1 MRHSIRPRNSNR
13 RLARSRSTDVIRP
26 LVWWLLCLIPALATA
41 QDEPLRLGFK
51 GEFISLSRSQVI
63 SRQPMPAD
71 LQTPLGSVW
80 KLFVYGWLVDSGAH
94 ESPYECR
101 GQSKEEVYCCSAGSK
116 IERDQALVKSC
127 GLYFEPA
134 RLGITAADWR
144 TYWQA
149 RQAPEWLLNLPSLQ
163 PSTRVPVAE
172 LLKALT
178 VMPAQDQAR
187 RVLLDVVL
195 NAADG
200 NVVGELGGR
209 LRVKTWSWLG
219 DQDPSSRQGGFAGW
233 TVDGTPVWAGG
244 RGTSQMVLRHYGAA
258 LASVLPVDWPSD
270 AGRCVEVGL
279 FSRYP
284 IGRVLAGDR
293 VVAPGPLQGDY
304 RVEFT
309 SGNQLDIHSDGELF
323 LVDDS
328 SSQKLVARLDRE
340 EYVAR
345 VLQREAKPEPAEA
358 AKALAIAIRTYLLQ
372 NAARHGDCLS
382 IDDSSSR
389 QRVAPRPATAESRYI
404 AAWTSDLVLA
414 GSTVT
419 YHSDQPGPD
428 KLSWQQAVEQA
439 NAGQRYDAILLHAN
453 PRASLSRWDN
463 PVASCEALPAA
474 KDWLQTQRRGWRQ
487 RLESEVGYNEVS
499 TFAVCRLAFGRPYV
513 DRERQRIYVRG
524 VLTLQDRLDLTHE
537 YLHLAFEAHPN
548 GQDETYIEGLA
559 RHLLLE

>member
-1 MRHSIRPRNSNR
+1 M
-13 RLARSRSTDVIRP
+13 IRP
-26 LVWWLLCLIPALATA
+26 LLWLLLCLLPALATA

-51 GEFISLSRSQVI
+51 GELLSLNRTQLI
-63 SRQPMPAD
+63 SREPLPAD
-71 LQTPLGSVW
+71 VQTPLGSVW
-80 KLFVYGWLVDSGAH
+80 KLFVYSWLVDTGAH

-101 GQSKEEVYCCSAGSK
+101 GQSKEEVYCCTAGGK

-134 RLGITAADWR
+134 RLGITASDWR
-144 TYWQA
+144 SYWQA
-149 RQAPEWLLNLPSLQ
+149 RQAPQWLLDLPALQ
-163 PSTRVPVAE
+163 PATRVPVAQ
-172 LLKALT
+172 LLRALA
-178 VMPAQDQAR
+178 MLPAQDQAR

-200 NVVGELGGR
+200 NVVGELGSR

-219 DQDPSSRQGGFAGW
+219 EQDPASRQGGFAGW
-233 TVDGTPVWAGG
+233 TADGTPIWAGG
-244 RGTSQMVLRHYGAA
+244 RGTSQMVLRNYAQA
-258 LASVLPVDWPSD
+258 LSAVLPVEWPAE

-293 VVAPGPLQGDY
+293 VVGAGPLQGDY
-304 RVEFT
+304 RVEF
-309 SGNQLDIHSDGELF
+309 SNGNQLDIHSDGELF
-323 LVDDS
+323 WLDG
-328 SSQKLVARLDRE
+328 KLVARLDRE

-345 VLQREAKPEPAEA
+345 VLQREAKPEPVEA
-358 AKALAIAIRTYLLQ
+358 AKALAVAIRTYLLQ
-372 NAARHGDCLS
+372 NATRHGECLS

-389 QRVAPRPATAESRYI
+389 QRVAPRPASAESRSI

-428 KLSWQQAVEQA
+428 KLAWQQAVEQA
-439 NAGQRYDAILLHAN
+439 NAGQRYDAILLHAY

-474 KDWLQTQRRGWRQ
+474 QDWLQNQRRGWRQ
-487 RLESEVGYNEVS
+487 RLEREVGYNELS

-524 VLTLQDRLDLTHE
+524 VLSLQDRLDLTHE
-537 YLHLAFEAHPN
+537 YLHLAFDAHPN
-548 GQDETYIEGLA
+548 GQDENYIEGLA

>member
-1 MRHSIRPRNSNR
+1 M
-13 RLARSRSTDVIRP
+13 TRP
-26 LVWWLLCLIPALATA
+26 LVWWLLCLLPALATA

-51 GEFISLSRSQVI
+51 GELLSLSRTQLI
-63 SRQPMPAD
+63 SREPLPAD
-71 LQTPLGSVW
+71 LQTPLGSLW
-80 KLFVYGWLVDSGAH
+80 KLFVYGWLVDTGAR
-94 ESPYECR
+94 EPAYECR
-101 GQSKEEVYCCSAGSK
+101 GQSKEEVYCCSAGGK
-116 IERDQALVKSC
+116 IGRDQALVKSC

-134 RLGITAADWR
+134 RLGIHGADWR

-149 RQAPEWLLNLPSLQ
+149 RQAPEWLLDLPSLQ
-163 PSTRVPVAE
+163 PSTRVSVAE
-172 LLKALT
+172 LLKVLA

-219 DQDPSSRQGGFAGW
+219 DQDPTSRQGGFAGW
-233 TVDGTPVWAGG
+233 AVDGTPIWAGG
-244 RGTSQMVLRHYGAA
+244 RGTSQMVLRNYGGA
-258 LASVLPVDWPSD
+258 LASVLPVDWPAD

-284 IGRVLAGDR
+284 ISRVLAGDR
-293 VVAPGPLQGDY
+293 VVSDGPIQGDY
-304 RVEFT
+304 RVEFAN
-309 SGNQLDIHSDGELF
+309 GNQLDIHSDGELF
-323 LVDDS
+323 LVGE
-328 SSQKLVARLDRE
+328 KLIARLDRE

-358 AKALAIAIRTYLLQ
+358 AKALAVAIRTYLLQ
-372 NAARHGDCLS
+372 NATRHGDCLS

-389 QRVAPRPATAESRYI
+389 QRVAPRPATAESRNI
-404 AAWTSDLVLA
+404 AAWTTDLVLA

-439 NAGQRYDAILLHAN
+439 NAGQRYDAILLHAY

-474 KDWLQTQRRGWRQ
+474 QDWLQTQRRGWRA
-487 RLESEVGYNEVS
+487 RLESEVGYNEVN
-499 TFAVCRLAFGRPYV
+499 TFAVCRLAFGRPFV

>member
-1 MRHSIRPRNSNR
+1 M
-13 RLARSRSTDVIRP
+13 TRP

-41 QDEPLRLGFK
+41 QDEPLRLAFK
-51 GEFISLSRSQVI
+51 GELLSLSRTQVI
-63 SRQPMPAD
+63 ARERLPAD

-80 KLFVYGWLVDSGAH
+80 KLFVYGWLVDTDAH

-101 GQSKEEVYCCSAGSK
+101 GQSKDEVYCCTAGGK
-116 IERDQALVKSC
+116 IGRDQALVKSC

-134 RLGITAADWR
+134 RLGISNAGWR
-144 TYWQA
+144 EYWQA
-149 RQAPEWLLNLPSLQ
+149 RQAPEWLLDLPSLQ
-163 PSTRVPVAE
+163 PATRVSVTE
-172 LLKALT
+172 LLRMLA

-219 DQDPSSRQGGFAGW
+219 DQDPLSRQGGFAGW
-233 TVDGTPVWAGG
+233 LADSTPVWASG
-244 RGTSQMVLRHYGAA
+244 RGTSQMVLRNYSEA
-258 LASVLPVDWPSD
+258 LSSVLPVEWPAD
-270 AGRCVEVGL
+270 VGRCVEVGL

-284 IGRVLAGDR
+284 IWRVLAGDR
-293 VVAPGPLQGDY
+293 VVESGPLQGDY

-309 SGNQLDIHSDGELF
+309 NGNQLDIHSDGELF
-323 LVDDS
+323 LLKD
-328 SSQKLVARLDRE
+328 KLVARLDRE

-358 AKALAIAIRTYLLQ
+358 AKALAVAIRTYLLQ
-372 NAARHGDCLS
+372 NATRHGDCLS
-382 IDDSSSR
+382 IDDSSNR
-389 QRVAPRPATAESRYI
+389 QRVAPRPATAESRNI

-439 NAGQRYDAILLHAN
+439 NAGQRYDAILLHAY

-474 KDWLQTQRRGWRQ
+474 QDWLLNQRRGWRP

-513 DRERQRIYVRG
+513 DRERKRIYVRG

>member
-1 MRHSIRPRNSNR
+1 MS
-13 RLARSRSTDVIRP
+13 RP
-26 LVWWLLCLIPALATA
+26 LLWLLMCVIPALATA
-41 QDEPLRLGFK
+41 QDEPLRVAYK
-51 GEFISLSRSQVI
+51 GELLSLNQTQLIAREPLS
-63 SRQPMPAD
+63 PTLD
-71 LQTPLGSVW
+71 TPLGSLW
-80 KLFVYGWLVDSGAH
+80 KLFVYAWLVDTGAR
-94 ESPYECR
+94 EPAYECR
-101 GQSKEEVYCCSAGSK
+101 GQSKEEVYCCSAGGR

-134 RLGITAADWR
+134 RLGISSADWR

-149 RQAPEWLLNLPSLQ
+149 RQAPSWLLDLPSVRPAQ
-163 PSTRVPVAE
+163 RVSVIE
-172 LLKALT
+172 LLKVLAAL
-178 VMPAQDQAR
+178 PAQDQAR

-219 DQDPSSRQGGFAGW
+219 DQDPQSRQGGFAGW
-233 TVDGTPVWAGG
+233 TADGSPLWAGG
-244 RGTSQMVLRHYGAA
+244 RGTSQMVLRHYGQA
-258 LASVLPVDWPSD
+258 LATVLPAAWP
-270 AGRCVEVGL
+270 AEPGRCVEVGL

-284 IGRVLAGDR
+284 VTRVLTGER
-293 VVAPGPLQGDY
+293 VVTSGPLQGDY
-304 RVEFT
+304 RVEFAN
-309 SGNQLDIHSDGELF
+309 GNALDIHSDGELF
-323 LVDDS
+323 LLND
-328 SSQKLVARLDRE
+328 KLVARLDRE

-345 VLQREAKPEPAEA
+345 VLEREAKPEPTEA
-358 AKALAIAIRTYLLQ
+358 AKALAVAIRTYLLQ
-372 NAARHGDCLS
+372 NATRNGDCLN
-382 IDDSSSR
+382 IDDSSNR
-389 QRVAPRPATAESRYI
+389 QRVAPRPASAESRNI
-404 AAWTSDLVLA
+404 AAWTADLVLA

-428 KLSWQQAVEQA
+428 KLAWQQAVEQA
-439 NAGQRYDAILLHAN
+439 NAGQRYDAILLHAY

-474 KDWLQTQRRGWRQ
+474 QDWLQKQRRGWRPK
-487 RLESEVGYNEVS
+487 LESETGYNEVS
-499 TFAVCRLAFGRPYV
+499 TFAVCKLAFGRPFV

>member
-1 MRHSIRPRNSNR
+1 M
-13 RLARSRSTDVIRP
+13 ARP
-26 LVWWLLCLIPALATA
+26 LLWWLLCLLPALATA
-41 QDEPLRLGFK
+41 QDEPLRLALK
-51 GEFISLSRSQVI
+51 GELLQLSRTQVMA
-63 SRQPMPAD
+63 REPLPQT

-80 KLFVYGWLVDSGAH
+80 KLFVYGWLVDTGAR
-94 ESPYECR
+94 ESAYECR
-101 GQSKEEVYCCSAGSK
+101 GRSKEEVYCCSAGGS
-116 IERDQALVKSC
+116 IGRDQALVKSC
-127 GLYFEPA
+127 GLYFEPQ
-134 RLGITAADWR
+134 RMGITAAGWR
-144 TYWQA
+144 DYWQA
-149 RQAPEWLLNLPSLQ
+149 RQAPEWLLDLPSLQ
-163 PSTRVPVAE
+163 PQTRVSVAE
-172 LLKALT
+172 LLKALAL
-178 VMPAQDQAR
+178 MPAQDQAR

-200 NVVGELGGR
+200 NAVGELGGR

-233 TVDGTPVWAGG
+233 LADGTPIWAGG
-244 RGTSQMVLRHYGAA
+244 RGTSQKVLRNYAEA
-258 LASVLPVDWPSD
+258 LSRVLPSTWPAQ

-284 IGRVLAGDR
+284 LQRVLSGDR
-293 VVAPGPLQGDY
+293 VAPPGLLQGDY
-304 RVEFT
+304 RVEFAN
-309 SGNQLDIHSDGELF
+309 GNQLDIHSDGELF
-323 LVDDS
+323 LLKDGP
-328 SSQKLVARLDRE
+328 SQKLVARLDRE

-345 VLQREAKPEPAEA
+345 VLQREARPEPAEA
-358 AKALAIAIRTYLLQ
+358 AKALAVAIRTYLLQ
-372 NAARHGDCLS
+372 NATRNGDCLS

-389 QRVAPRPATAESRYI
+389 QRVAPRPATADSRNI

-419 YHSDQPGPD
+419 YHSDQSGAD

-439 NAGQRYDAILLHAN
+439 SVGQRYDAILLHAY

-474 KDWLQTQRRGWRQ
+474 QDWLLSQRRGWRQ
-487 RLESEVGYNEVS
+487 RLESEIGYNEVS

-524 VLTLQDRLDLTHE
+524 VLSLQDRLDLTHE
-537 YLHLAFEAHPN
+537 YLHLAFDAHPN

>member
-1 MRHSIRPRNSNR
+1 MIR
-13 RLARSRSTDVIRP
+13 RL
-26 LVWWLLCLIPALATA
+26 LWLLIGLMPALATA
-41 QDEPLRLGFK
+41 QDEPLRVAYQ
-51 GEFISLSRSQVI
+51 GELLSLS
-63 SRQPMPAD
+63 
-71 LQTPLGSVW
+71 QTRLIAREPLSPSLEAPLGSLW
-80 KLFVYGWLVDSGAH
+80 KLFVYAWLVDTGAR
-94 ESPYECR
+94 EPAYECR
-101 GQSKEEVYCCSAGSK
+101 GQSKEEVYCCTAGGK

-134 RLGITAADWR
+134 RLGISAADWR
-144 TYWQA
+144 SYWQA
-149 RQAPEWLLNLPSLQ
+149 RQAPSWLLDLPSVQ
-163 PSTRVPVAE
+163 PAQRVSVVE
-172 LLKALT
+172 LLKVLASL
-178 VMPAQDQAR
+178 PAQDQAR

-219 DQDPSSRQGGFAGW
+219 DHDPQSRQGGFAGW
-233 TVDGTPVWAGG
+233 TVDGAPVWAGG
-244 RGTSQMVLRHYGAA
+244 RGTSQMILRHYGQA
-258 LASVLPVDWPSD
+258 LTTVLPTAWPAE

-279 FSRYP
+279 FSKYP
-284 IGRVLAGDR
+284 LAKLSTGER
-293 VVAPGPLQGDY
+293 TVTSGPLQGDY
-304 RVEFT
+304 RVEFAN
-309 SGNQLDIHSDGELF
+309 GNALDIHSNGELF
-323 LVDDS
+323 LLDG
-328 SSQKLVARLDRE
+328 KLVARLDRE

-345 VLQREAKPEPAEA
+345 VLEREAKAQPAEA
-358 AKALAIAIRTYLLQ
+358 AKALAVAIRTYLLQ
-372 NAARHGDCLS
+372 NATRHGECLS
-382 IDDSSSR
+382 IDDSSNR
-389 QRVAPRPATAESRYI
+389 QRVAPRPASAESRNI
-404 AAWTSDLVLA
+404 AAWTADLVLA

-428 KLSWQQAVEQA
+428 KLAWQQAVEQA
-439 NAGQRYDAILLHAN
+439 NAGQRYDAILLHAY

-474 KDWLQTQRRGWRQ
+474 QDWLQKQRRGWRPK
-487 RLESEVGYNEVS
+487 LASETGYNEVS
-499 TFAVCRLAFGRPYV
+499 TFAVCKLAFGRPFV

>member
-1 MRHSIRPRNSNR
+1 MA
-13 RLARSRSTDVIRP
+13 RLRFTDVHRLLIGG
-26 LVWWLLCLIPALATA
+26 LLCLIPVLATA
-41 QDEPLRLGFK
+41 QDEPLRLAFK
-51 GEFISLSRSQVI
+51 GDLFSLSRTQVI
-63 SRQPMPAD
+63 TREPLPQT

-80 KLFVYGWLVDSGAH
+80 KLFVYAWLVDTGAR
-94 ESPYECR
+94 EPAYECR
-101 GQSKEEVYCCSAGSK
+101 GQSKEEVYCCTAGGR

-134 RLGITAADWR
+134 RLGITDADWR
-144 TYWQA
+144 AYWQT
-149 RQAPEWLLNLPSLQ
+149 RQAPQWVLDLPSLQ
-163 PSTRVPVAE
+163 PATRVSVAE
-172 LLKALT
+172 LLKVLS
-178 VMPAQDQAR
+178 VLPAQDQAR

-195 NAADG
+195 NAGDG
-200 NVVGELGGR
+200 HVVGELGSR
-209 LRVKTWSWLG
+209 LRVKTWSWLA
-219 DQDPSSRQGGFAGW
+219 DQDAALRQGGFAGW
-233 TVDGTPVWAGG
+233 TADGASVWAGG
-244 RGTSQMVLRHYGAA
+244 RGTSQRVLRDFAQA
-258 LASVLPVDWPSD
+258 LSTVIPASWPAD
-270 AGRCVEVGL
+270 TGKCVEVDL

-284 IGRVLAGDR
+284 LRRVLSGGS
-293 VVAPGPLQGDY
+293 VVTSGALQGDY
-304 RVEFT
+304 RVEFAN
-309 SGNQLDIHSDGELF
+309 GNALDIHSDGELF
-323 LVDDS
+323 LLND
-328 SSQKLVARLDRE
+328 KLVARLDRE

-345 VLQREAKPEPAEA
+345 VLQREASAEPVEA
-358 AKALAIAIRTYLLQ
+358 AKALAVAIRTYLLQ
-372 NAARHGDCLS
+372 NATRSGDCLS

-389 QRVAPRPATAESRYI
+389 QRVAPRPASSGSRDI

-439 NAGQRYDAILLHAN
+439 RAGQRYDAILLHAY

-463 PVASCEALPAA
+463 PVASCEALPVAQE
-474 KDWLQTQRRGWRQ
+474 WLQKQRRGWRPK
-487 RLESEVGYNEVS
+487 LESETGYNEVS

-524 VLTLQDRLDLTHE
+524 AQTLQERLDLTHE

>member
-1 MRHSIRPRNSNR
+1 M
-13 RLARSRSTDVIRP
+13 TRP
-26 LVWWLLCLIPALATA
+26 LVWLLLCLIPALATA

-51 GEFISLSRSQVI
+51 GELLSLSRTQMI
-63 SRQPMPAD
+63 SREPLPSD
-71 LQTPLGSVW
+71 LQTPLGSLW
-80 KLFVYGWLVDSGAH
+80 KLFVYGWLVDTGAH

-101 GQSKEEVYCCSAGSK
+101 GQSKEEVYCCTAGGK
-116 IERDQALVKSC
+116 IGRDQALVKSC
-127 GLYFEPA
+127 GLYFEPS
-134 RLGITAADWR
+134 RLGITGAEWR
-144 TYWQA
+144 AYWQL
-149 RQAPEWLLNLPSLQ
+149 RQVPEWLLNLPSLQ
-163 PSTRVPVAE
+163 PSTRVPVVE
-172 LLKALT
+172 LLRMLA

-233 TVDGTPVWAGG
+233 TEDGTPIWAGG
-244 RGTSQMVLRHYGAA
+244 RGTSQMVLRNYGGA
-258 LASVLPVDWPSD
+258 LASVLPVAWPLD
-270 AGRCVEVGL
+270 AGSCVEVGL

-284 IGRVLAGDR
+284 ISRVLTGDR
-293 VVAPGPLQGDY
+293 VADSGPLQGNY
-304 RVEFT
+304 RVEFA
-309 SGNQLDIHSDGELF
+309 SGNQLVIHSDGELF
-323 LVDDS
+323 LLKD
-328 SSQKLVARLDRE
+328 KLVARLDRE

-345 VLQREAKPEPAEA
+345 VLQREAKSQPIEA

-372 NAARHGDCLS
+372 NATRNGDCMS

-389 QRVAPRPATAESRYI
+389 QRVAPRPATAESRNI

-439 NAGQRYDAILLHAN
+439 NAGQRYDAILLHAY

-474 KDWLQTQRRGWRQ
+474 QDWLLNQRRGWRQ
-487 RLESEVGYNEVS
+487 RLENQVGYNEIS
-499 TFAVCRLAFGRPYV
+499 TFAVCRLAFGRPFV

-524 VLTLQDRLDLTHE
+524 VQSLQDRLDLTHE

>member
-1 MRHSIRPRNSNR
+1 MN
-13 RLARSRSTDVIRP
+13 RP
-26 LVWWLLCLIPALATA
+26 LLWLLMCVMPALATA
-41 QDEPLRLGFK
+41 QDEPLRLAYK
-51 GEFISLSRSQVI
+51 GELLALNHTQLIAREPLPSTL
-63 SRQPMPAD
+63 D
-71 LQTPLGSVW
+71 TPLGSLW
-80 KLFVYGWLVDSGAH
+80 KLFVYAWLVDTGAR
-94 ESPYECR
+94 EPAYECR
-101 GQSKEEVYCCSAGSK
+101 GQSKEEVYCCSSGGR

-134 RLGITAADWR
+134 RLGIAAADWR
-144 TYWQA
+144 TYWQV
-149 RQAPEWLLNLPSLQ
+149 RQAPSWLLDLPAVQ
-163 PSTRVPVAE
+163 PATRVSVTD
-172 LLKALT
+172 LLKVLS
-178 VMPAQDQAR
+178 VLPAQEQMR

-219 DQDPSSRQGGFAGW
+219 DQDPQSRQGGFAGW
-233 TVDGTPVWAGG
+233 TADGSPIWAGG
-244 RGTSQMVLRHYGAA
+244 RGTSQMVLRHYGQA
-258 LASVLPVDWPSD
+258 LATVLPSSWPTE

-284 IGRVLAGDR
+284 VSRVLGGDR
-293 VVAPGPLQGDY
+293 VVTSGPLQGDY
-304 RVEFT
+304 RVEFAN
-309 SGNQLDIHSDGELF
+309 GNALDIHSAGELF
-323 LVDDS
+323 LLDV
-328 SSQKLVARLDRE
+328 KLVARLDRE

-345 VLQREAKPEPAEA
+345 VLEREAKPEPAEA
-358 AKALAIAIRTYLLQ
+358 AKALAVAIRTYLLQ
-372 NAARHGDCLS
+372 NATRNGECLS
-382 IDDSSSR
+382 IDDSSNR
-389 QRVAPRPATAESRYI
+389 QRVAPRPASAESRNI
-404 AAWTSDLVLA
+404 AAWTADLVLA

-428 KLSWQQAVEQA
+428 KLAWQQAVEQA
-439 NAGQRYDAILLHAN
+439 NAGQRYDAILLHAY

-474 KDWLQTQRRGWRQ
+474 QDWLQKQRRGWRPK
-487 RLESEVGYNEVS
+487 LESETGYNEVS
-499 TFAVCRLAFGRPYV
+499 TFAVCKLAFGRPFV

>member
-1 MRHSIRPRNSNR
+1 MQ
-13 RLARSRSTDVIRP
+13 RL
-26 LVWWLLCLIPALATA
+26 LLCWLLCLLPALASA
-41 QDEPLRLGFK
+41 QDQPLHLAFK
-51 GEFISLSRSQVI
+51 GDLLSLSRTQLLA
-63 SRQPMPAD
+63 REPLPD
-71 LQTPLGSVW
+71 TLQTPLGSVW
-80 KLFVYGWLVDSGAH
+80 KLFVYSWLVDTGAH
-94 ESPYECR
+94 ESAYECR
-101 GQSKEEVYCCSAGSK
+101 GQSKEEVYCCAAGGT

-127 GLYFEPA
+127 GLYFEPT
-134 RLGITAADWR
+134 RLGISGSAWR
-144 TYWQA
+144 AYWQA
-149 RQAPEWLLNLPSLQ
+149 RQAPQWLQDLPSLQ
-163 PSTRVPVAE
+163 PATRVSVAE
-172 LLKALT
+172 LLRMLAL
-178 VMPAQDQAR
+178 MPAQDQAR
-187 RVLLDVVL
+187 QVLLDVVL

-233 TVDGTPVWAGG
+233 TADGTPVWAGG
-244 RGTSQMVLRHYGAA
+244 RGTSQRILRDYGTA
-258 LASVLPVDWPSD
+258 LATILPTSWP
-270 AGRCVEVGL
+270 AETGKCVEVSL

-284 IGRVLAGDR
+284 LKRVLSQDQ
-293 VVAPGPLQGDY
+293 VVVSGPLRGDY

-323 LVDDS
+323 LLKD
-328 SSQKLVARLDRE
+328 KLVARLDRE

-345 VLQREAKPEPAEA
+345 VLQREATPEPVEA
-358 AKALAIAIRTYLLQ
+358 AKALAVAIRTYLLQ
-372 NAARHGDCLS
+372 NAARSGDCLS

-389 QRVAPRPATAESRYI
+389 QRVAPRPASAQARHI

-414 GSTVT
+414 GSSVT
-419 YHSDQPGPD
+419 YHSEQPGPD

-439 NAGQRYDAILLHAN
+439 NAGQRYDAILLHAY

-474 KDWLQTQRRGWRQ
+474 QDWLQKQRRGWRQ
-487 RLESEVGYNEVS
+487 RLESETGYNEVS
-499 TFAVCRLAFGRPYV
+499 TFAVCRLTFGRPYV

-524 VLTLQDRLDLTHE
+524 VLSLQDRLDLTHE

>member
-1 MRHSIRPRNSNR
+1 MTR
-13 RLARSRSTDVIRP
+13 AW
-26 LVWWLLCLIPALATA
+26 LVFVLCFLPALATA
-41 QDEPLRLGFK
+41 QEEPLRLGFK
-51 GEFISLSRSQVI
+51 GELLSLNRTQVI
-63 SRQPMPAD
+63 AREPLRSD
-71 LQTPLGSVW
+71 LQAPLGSLW
-80 KLFVYGWLVDSGAH
+80 KLFVFGWLVDTGAH
-94 ESPYECR
+94 EPAYECR
-101 GQSKEEVYCCSAGSK
+101 GQSKEEVYCCTAGGN

-134 RLGITAADWR
+134 RLGVSDVAWR
-144 TYWQA
+144 QYWQA
-149 RQAPEWLLNLPSLQ
+149 RQAPEWLLDLALLQ
-163 PSTRVPVAE
+163 PATRVSVAE
-172 LLKALT
+172 LLKVMAA
-178 VMPAQDQAR
+178 MPAQDQAR

-195 NAADG
+195 SAAEGD
-200 NVVGELGGR
+200 VVGELGGR

-233 TVDGTPVWAGG
+233 LADGTPIWAGG
-244 RGTSQMVLRHYGAA
+244 RGTSQIVLRNHAKA
-258 LASVLPVDWPSD
+258 LASTLPVDWPAE
-270 AGRCVEVGL
+270 AGRCVEVEL

-284 IGRVLAGDR
+284 IARVLAGDR
-293 VVAPGPLQGDY
+293 VVTSGPLQGDF
-304 RVEFT
+304 RVEFAN
-309 SGNQLDIHSDGELF
+309 GNQLDIHSDGELYR
-323 LVDDS
+323 VGE
-328 SSQKLVARLDRE
+328 KLVARLDRE

-345 VLQREAKPEPAEA
+345 VLQREAKSEPFEA

-372 NAARHGDCLS
+372 NATRNGECLS

-389 QRVAPRPATAESRYI
+389 QRVAPRPASTESRSI

-428 KLSWQQAVEQA
+428 KLSWQHAVDQA
-439 NAGQRYDAILLHAN
+439 NAGQRYDAILLHAY

-474 KDWLQTQRRGWRQ
+474 QDWLQKQRRGWRP
-487 RLESEVGYNEVS
+487 RLESEIGYNEVS

-524 VLTLQDRLDLTHE
+524 VLSLQDRLDLTHE

>member
-1 MRHSIRPRNSNR
+1 M
-13 RLARSRSTDVIRP
+13 TRP

-41 QDEPLRLGFK
+41 QEEPLRLGFK
-51 GEFISLSRSQVI
+51 GELISLSQTQVI
-63 SRQPMPAD
+63 SREPLPAD
-71 LQTPLGSVW
+71 VQAPLGSLW
-80 KLFVYGWLVDSGAH
+80 KLFVYGWLVDNGAR
-94 ESPYECR
+94 EPAYECR
-101 GQSKEEVYCCSAGSK
+101 GQSKEEVYCCAAGGK

-134 RLGITAADWR
+134 RLGISEAGWR
-144 TYWQA
+144 EYWQA

-163 PSTRVPVAE
+163 PSTRVSVAE
-172 LLKALT
+172 LLKVLA

-195 NAADG
+195 SAADG

-219 DQDPSSRQGGFAGW
+219 DQDPASRQGGFAGW
-233 TVDGTPVWAGG
+233 MADGTPIWAGG
-244 RGTSQMVLRHYGAA
+244 RGTSQMVLRHYGGV
-258 LASVLPVDWPSD
+258 LASVLPVEWPLD

-293 VVAPGPLQGDY
+293 VVSSGPLQGDY
-304 RVEFT
+304 RVEFAN
-309 SGNQLDIHSDGELF
+309 GNQLDIHSDGELF
-323 LVDDS
+323 LLKG
-328 SSQKLVARLDRE
+328 KLVARLDRE

-345 VLQREAKPEPAEA
+345 VLQREAKPEPIEA
-358 AKALAIAIRTYLLQ
+358 AKALAVAIRTYLLQ
-372 NAARHGDCLS
+372 NATRHGDCLS
-382 IDDSSSR
+382 IDDSSNR
-389 QRVAPRPATAESRYI
+389 QRVAPRPATAESRHI

-414 GSTVT
+414 GTSVT

-428 KLSWQQAVEQA
+428 KLSWQHAIEQA
-439 NAGQRYDAILLHAN
+439 NAGQRYDAILLHAY

-474 KDWLQTQRRGWRQ
+474 QDWLLKQRRGWRAQ
-487 RLESEVGYNEVS
+487 LESEVGYNDVS

-524 VLTLQDRLDLTHE
+524 VLSLQDRLDLTHE

>member
-1 MRHSIRPRNSNR
+1 MN
-13 RLARSRSTDVIRP
+13 RP
-26 LVWWLLCLIPALATA
+26 LLWLLMCVMPALATA
-41 QDEPLRLGFK
+41 QDELLRLAYK
-51 GEFISLSRSQVI
+51 GELLALNHTQLIAREPL
-63 SRQPMPAD
+63 PPTLD
-71 LQTPLGSVW
+71 TPLGSLW
-80 KLFVYGWLVDSGAH
+80 KLFVYAWLVDTGAR
-94 ESPYECR
+94 EPAYECR
-101 GQSKEEVYCCSAGSK
+101 GQSKEEVYCCSAGGR

-134 RLGITAADWR
+134 RLGIAAADWR

-149 RQAPEWLLNLPSLQ
+149 RQAPSWLLDLPTVQ
-163 PSTRVPVAE
+163 PATRVSVAD
-172 LLKALT
+172 LLRVLSLL
-178 VMPAQDQAR
+178 PAQEQMR

-219 DQDPSSRQGGFAGW
+219 DQDPQSRQGGFAGW
-233 TVDGTPVWAGG
+233 TADGSPIWAGG
-244 RGTSQMVLRHYGAA
+244 RGTSQMVLRHYGQA
-258 LASVLPVDWPSD
+258 LATVLPATWPAE

-284 IGRVLAGDR
+284 LMRVLAGER
-293 VVAPGPLQGDY
+293 VVTSGPLQGDY
-304 RVEFT
+304 RVEFAN
-309 SGNQLDIHSDGELF
+309 GNALDIHSAGELF
-323 LVDDS
+323 LLND
-328 SSQKLVARLDRE
+328 KLVARLDRE

-345 VLQREAKPEPAEA
+345 VLEREAKPEPAEA
-358 AKALAIAIRTYLLQ
+358 AKALAVAIRTYLLQ
-372 NAARHGDCLS
+372 NATRNGDCLS
-382 IDDSSSR
+382 IDDSSNR
-389 QRVAPRPATAESRYI
+389 QRVAPRPASAESRNI
-404 AAWTSDLVLA
+404 AAWTADLVLA

-428 KLSWQQAVEQA
+428 KLAWQQAVEQA
-439 NAGQRYDAILLHAN
+439 NAGQRYDAILLHAY

-474 KDWLQTQRRGWRQ
+474 QDWLQKQHRGWRPT
-487 RLESEVGYNEVS
+487 LESETGYNEVS
-499 TFAVCRLAFGRPYV
+499 TFAVCKLAFGRPFV

>member
-1 MRHSIRPRNSNR
+1 M
-13 RLARSRSTDVIRP
+13 TRP
-26 LVWWLLCLIPALATA
+26 LLWLLMCVMPALATA
-41 QDEPLRLGFK
+41 QDEPLRLAYK
-51 GEFISLSRSQVI
+51 GELLSLNQTQLIARE
-63 SRQPMPAD
+63 PLPPTLD
-71 LQTPLGSVW
+71 TPLGSLW
-80 KLFVYGWLVDSGAH
+80 KLFVYAWLVDTGAH
-94 ESPYECR
+94 EPAYECR
-101 GQSKEEVYCCSAGSK
+101 GQSKEEVYCCSAGGK

-134 RLGITAADWR
+134 RLGIAAADWR

-149 RQAPEWLLNLPSLQ
+149 RQAPAWLLDLPSVQ
-163 PSTRVPVAE
+163 PTTRVSVAD
-172 LLKALT
+172 LLKVLSLL
-178 VMPAQDQAR
+178 PAQEQMR

-219 DQDPSSRQGGFAGW
+219 DQDRQSRQGGFAGW
-233 TVDGTPVWAGG
+233 TADGSPVWAGG
-244 RGTSQMVLRHYGAA
+244 RGTSQMVLRHYGQA
-258 LASVLPVDWPSD
+258 LATVLPSSWPAE

-284 IGRVLAGDR
+284 LSRVLSGERVAGS
-293 VVAPGPLQGDY
+293 GPLRGDY
-304 RVEFT
+304 RVEFAN
-309 SGNQLDIHSDGELF
+309 GNVLDIHSGGELF
-323 LVDDS
+323 LLND
-328 SSQKLVARLDRE
+328 KLVARLDRE

-345 VLQREAKPEPAEA
+345 VLEREARPEPAEA
-358 AKALAIAIRTYLLQ
+358 AKALAVAIRTYLLQ
-372 NAARHGDCLS
+372 NATRNGECLS
-382 IDDSSSR
+382 IDDSSNR
-389 QRVAPRPATAESRYI
+389 QRVAPRPASAESRNI
-404 AAWTSDLVLA
+404 AAWTADLVLA

-428 KLSWQQAVEQA
+428 KLAWQQAVEQA
-439 NAGQRYDAILLHAN
+439 NAGQRYDAILLHAY

-474 KDWLQTQRRGWRQ
+474 QDWLQKQRRGWRPT
-487 RLESEVGYNEVS
+487 LESETGYNEVS
-499 TFAVCRLAFGRPYV
+499 TFAVCKLAFGRPFV

>member
-1 MRHSIRPRNSNR
+1 MR
-13 RLARSRSTDVIRP
+13 LP
-26 LVWWLLCLIPALATA
+26 LLWLLMCVMPALATA
-41 QDEPLRLGFK
+41 QDEPLRVAYK
-51 GEFISLSRSQVI
+51 GELLSLSQTQLIAREPLPS
-63 SRQPMPAD
+63 SLD
-71 LQTPLGSVW
+71 TPLGSLW
-80 KLFVYGWLVDSGAH
+80 KLFVYAWLVDTGAR
-94 ESPYECR
+94 EPAYECR
-101 GQSKEEVYCCSAGSK
+101 GQSKDEVYCCAAGGR

-134 RLGITAADWR
+134 RLGISSADWR

-149 RQAPEWLLNLPSLQ
+149 RQAPSWLLDLPSVQ
-163 PSTRVPVAE
+163 PAQRVSVVD
-172 LLKALT
+172 LLKVLASL
-178 VMPAQDQAR
+178 PAQDQAR

-219 DQDPSSRQGGFAGW
+219 DQDPQSRQGGFAGW
-233 TVDGTPVWAGG
+233 TADGSPIWAGG
-244 RGTSQMVLRHYGAA
+244 RGTSQMVLRHYGQA
-258 LASVLPVDWPSD
+258 LATVLPAVWPAE

-284 IGRVLAGDR
+284 VTRVLTGER
-293 VVAPGPLQGDY
+293 VVTSGPLQGDY
-304 RVEFT
+304 RVEFAN
-309 SGNQLDIHSDGELF
+309 GNALDIHSDGELF
-323 LVDDS
+323 LLND
-328 SSQKLVARLDRE
+328 KLVARLDRE

-345 VLQREAKPEPAEA
+345 VLEREAKPEPAEA
-358 AKALAIAIRTYLLQ
+358 AKALAVAIRTYLLQ
-372 NAARHGDCLS
+372 NATRNGDCLS
-382 IDDSSSR
+382 IDDSSNR
-389 QRVAPRPATAESRYI
+389 QRVAPRPASAESRNI
-404 AAWTSDLVLA
+404 AAWTADLVLA

-428 KLSWQQAVEQA
+428 KLAWQQAVEQA
-439 NAGQRYDAILLHAN
+439 NAGQRYDAILLHAY

-474 KDWLQTQRRGWRQ
+474 QDWLQKQRRGWRPT
-487 RLESEVGYNEVS
+487 LESETGYNEVS
-499 TFAVCRLAFGRPYV
+499 TFAVCKLAFGRPFV

>member
-1 MRHSIRPRNSNR
+1 MF
-13 RLARSRSTDVIRP
+13 RP
-26 LVWWLLCLIPALATA
+26 LFCWLLCWMPALAMA
-41 QDEPLRLGFK
+41 QDEPLRVAFK
-51 GEFISLSRSQVI
+51 EELLTLSRTQLL
-63 SRQPMPAD
+63 SREPLPD
-71 LQTPLGSVW
+71 TLQAPLGSVW
-80 KLFVYGWLVDSGAH
+80 KLFVYGWLVDTVAR
-94 ESPYECR
+94 EPAYECR
-101 GQSKEEVYCCSAGSK
+101 GQSKEEVYCCTAGGK

-134 RLGITAADWR
+134 RLGIDAAQWR
-144 TYWQA
+144 AYWQA
-149 RQAPEWLLNLPSLQ
+149 RQAPHWLLELPSLQ
-163 PSTRVPVAE
+163 PATRVSVAE
-172 LLKALT
+172 LLRVLA

-200 NVVGELGGR
+200 NVVGELGSR

-219 DQDPSSRQGGFAGW
+219 DQDAATRQGGFAGW
-233 TVDGTPVWAGG
+233 TADGTPIWAGG
-244 RGTSQMVLRHYGAA
+244 RGTSQRVLRDYAGAISA
-258 LASVLPVDWPSD
+258 VVPASWPAE
-270 AGRCVEVGL
+270 AGKCVEVGL

-284 IGRVLAGDR
+284 LRRVLSGDT
-293 VVAPGPLQGDY
+293 VVSSGALRGDY
-304 RVEFT
+304 RVEFVN
-309 SGNQLDIHSDGELF
+309 GNQLDVHSDGELF
-323 LVDDS
+323 LLKD
-328 SSQKLVARLDRE
+328 KLVARLDRE

-345 VLQREAKPEPAEA
+345 VLQREATPEPVEA
-358 AKALAIAIRTYLLQ
+358 AKALAVAIRTYLLQ
-372 NAARHGDCLS
+372 NATRNGECLS
-382 IDDSSSR
+382 IDDSSQR
-389 QRVAPRPATAESRYI
+389 QRVAPRPATIEARNI

-414 GSTVT
+414 GSIVT

-439 NAGQRYDAILLHAN
+439 RSGQRYDAILLHAY

-474 KDWLQTQRRGWRQ
+474 QDWLQKQRRGWRP
-487 RLESEVGYNEVS
+487 RLESEVGYSEVS
-499 TFAVCRLAFGRPYV
+499 SFAVCRLSVGRPYV

-524 VLTLQDRLDLTHE
+524 VLSLQDRLDLTHE

>member
-1 MRHSIRPRNSNR
+1 MF
-13 RLARSRSTDVIRP
+13 RP
-26 LVWWLLCLIPALATA
+26 LICWLLCLIPALATA

-51 GEFISLSRSQVI
+51 GELLSLSRTQVI
-63 SRQPMPAD
+63 TREPLAAD
-71 LQTPLGSVW
+71 VQAPLGSLW
-80 KLFVYGWLVDSGAH
+80 KLFVYAWLVDTGAH
-94 ESPYECR
+94 EAPYECR
-101 GQSKEEVYCCSAGSK
+101 GESKEEVYCCTAGGK

-134 RLGITAADWR
+134 RLGITGADWR
-144 TYWQA
+144 SYWQA
-149 RQAPEWLLNLPSLQ
+149 RQAPEWLLDLPSLQ
-163 PSTRVPVAE
+163 PSTRVSVAGLLRE
-172 LLKALT
+172 LAL
-178 VMPAQDQAR
+178 MPAQDQAR

-195 NAADG
+195 SAADG

-233 TVDGTPVWAGG
+233 TADGTPIWAGG

-258 LASVLPVDWPSD
+258 LATVLPTGWP
-270 AGRCVEVGL
+270 AETGRCVEVGL

-284 IGRVLAGDR
+284 IGRVVAGDR
-293 VVAPGPLQGDY
+293 VVSDGPLQGDF

-309 SGNQLDIHSDGELF
+309 NGNQLDIHSDGELF
-323 LVDDS
+323 LLND
-328 SSQKLVARLDRE
+328 KLVARLDRE

-358 AKALAIAIRTYLLQ
+358 AKALAVAVRTYLLQ
-372 NAARHGDCLS
+372 NATRNGDCLS

-389 QRVAPRPATAESRYI
+389 QRVAPRPASAEARRI

-419 YHSDQPGPD
+419 YHSDQAGPD

-439 NAGQRYDAILLHAN
+439 NAGQRYDAILLHAY

-474 KDWLQTQRRGWRQ
+474 QDWLQKQRRGWRP
-487 RLESEVGYNEVS
+487 RLESETGYNEVS
-499 TFAVCRLAFGRPYV
+499 TFAVCRLTFGRPYV

-524 VLTLQDRLDLTHE
+524 VLSLQDRLDLTHE

-559 RHLLLE
+559 RQLLLE

>member
-1 MRHSIRPRNSNR
+1 MR
-13 RLARSRSTDVIRP
+13 RP
-26 LVWWLLCLIPALATA
+26 LLWLLMGVMPALATA
-41 QDEPLRLGFK
+41 QDEPLRVAYQ
-51 GEFISLSRSQVI
+51 GELLSLSQTQLIKRE
-63 SRQPMPAD
+63 PLPASLD
-71 LQTPLGSVW
+71 APLGSLW
-80 KLFVYGWLVDSGAH
+80 KLFVYAWLVDTGAR
-94 ESPYECR
+94 EPAYECR
-101 GQSKEEVYCCSAGSK
+101 GQSKEEVYCCSAGGK

-134 RLGITAADWR
+134 RLGIAATDWR
-144 TYWQA
+144 AYWQA
-149 RQAPEWLLNLPSLQ
+149 RQAPSWLLDLPAVQ
-163 PSTRVPVAE
+163 PATRVSVAE
-172 LLKALT
+172 LLSVLALL
-178 VMPAQDQAR
+178 PAQDQMR

-219 DQDPSSRQGGFAGW
+219 DQDAQSRQGGFAGW
-233 TVDGTPVWAGG
+233 TTDGAPIWAGG
-244 RGTSQMVLRHYGAA
+244 RGTSQMVLRHYGQA
-258 LASVLPVDWPSD
+258 LASVLPTAWPAD

-279 FSRYP
+279 FSKYP
-284 IGRVLAGDR
+284 VSTVLAGDR
-293 VVAPGPLQGDY
+293 VTTSGPLRGDY
-304 RVEFT
+304 RVEFAN
-309 SGNQLDIHSDGELF
+309 GNALDIHSDGELF
-323 LVDDS
+323 LLND
-328 SSQKLVARLDRE
+328 KLVARLDRE

-345 VLQREAKPEPAEA
+345 VLEREAKPQPAEA
-358 AKALAIAIRTYLLQ
+358 AKALAVAIRTYLLQ
-372 NAARHGDCLS
+372 NATRNGDCLS
-382 IDDSSSR
+382 IDDSSNR
-389 QRVAPRPATAESRYI
+389 QRVAPRPASAESRNI
-404 AAWTSDLVLA
+404 AAWTADLVLA

-428 KLSWQQAVEQA
+428 RLAWQQAVEQA
-439 NAGQRYDAILLHAN
+439 NAGQRYDAILLHAY

-474 KDWLQTQRRGWRQ
+474 QDWLQKQRRGWRP
-487 RLESEVGYNEVS
+487 RLESETGYNEVS
-499 TFAVCRLAFGRPYV
+499 TFAVCKLAFGRPFV

>member
-1 MRHSIRPRNSNR
+1 M
-13 RLARSRSTDVIRP
+13 TRP
-26 LVWWLLCLIPALATA
+26 LVWLLMCVIPALATA
-41 QDEPLRLGFK
+41 QDEPLRVAYK
-51 GEFISLSRSQVI
+51 GELLSLNTTQLTAREPLPSSL
-63 SRQPMPAD
+63 D
-71 LQTPLGSVW
+71 TPLGSLW
-80 KLFVYGWLVDSGAH
+80 KVFIYAWLVDTAAR
-94 ESPYECR
+94 EPAYECR
-101 GQSKEEVYCCSAGSK
+101 GQSKEEVYCCTAGGK

-134 RLGITAADWR
+134 RLGITAGDWK

-149 RQAPEWLLNLPSLQ
+149 RQAPSWLLDLPSVQ
-163 PSTRVPVAE
+163 PATRVSVAD
-172 LLKALT
+172 LLKVLSLL
-178 VMPAQDQAR
+178 PAQDQMR

-219 DQDPSSRQGGFAGW
+219 DQDPQSRQGGFAGW
-233 TVDGTPVWAGG
+233 TADGAPIWAGG

-258 LASVLPVDWPSD
+258 LATVLPASWPAE

-284 IGRVLAGDR
+284 VSRVLSSERVAGS
-293 VVAPGPLQGDY
+293 GPLQGDY
-304 RVEFT
+304 RVEFAN
-309 SGNQLDIHSDGELF
+309 GNALDIHSDGELF
-323 LVDDS
+323 LLND
-328 SSQKLVARLDRE
+328 KLVARLDRE

-345 VLQREAKPEPAEA
+345 VLEREAKPEPAEA
-358 AKALAIAIRTYLLQ
+358 AKALAVAIRTYLLQ
-372 NAARHGDCLS
+372 NATRNGECLS
-382 IDDSSSR
+382 IDDSSTR
-389 QRVAPRPATAESRYI
+389 QRVAPRPASAESRNI
-404 AAWTSDLVLA
+404 AAWTADLVLA

-428 KLSWQQAVEQA
+428 KLAWQQAVEQA
-439 NAGQRYDAILLHAN
+439 NAGQRYDAILLHAY

-474 KDWLQTQRRGWRQ
+474 QDWLQKQRRVWRP
-487 RLESEVGYNEVS
+487 RLESETGYNEVS
-499 TFAVCRLAFGRPYV
+499 TFAVCKLAFGRPFV

-524 VLTLQDRLDLTHE
+524 VLSLQDRLDLTHE

>member
-1 MRHSIRPRNSNR
+1 MN
-13 RLARSRSTDVIRP
+13 RP
-26 LVWWLLCLIPALATA
+26 LLWLLMCVMPALATA
-41 QDEPLRLGFK
+41 QDEPLRLAYK
-51 GEFISLSRSQVI
+51 GELLSLNQTQLIAREPLPST
-63 SRQPMPAD
+63 
-71 LQTPLGSVW
+71 LETPLGSLW
-80 KLFVYGWLVDSGAH
+80 KLFVYAWLVDTGAR
-94 ESPYECR
+94 EPAYECR
-101 GQSKEEVYCCSAGSK
+101 GQSKEEVYCCSAGGR

-134 RLGITAADWR
+134 RLGIAAADWR

-149 RQAPEWLLNLPSLQ
+149 RQAPSWLLDLPTVQ
-163 PSTRVPVAE
+163 PATRVSVTD
-172 LLKALT
+172 LLKVLS
-178 VMPAQDQAR
+178 VLPAQEQMR

-219 DQDPSSRQGGFAGW
+219 DQDPQSRQGGFAGW
-233 TVDGTPVWAGG
+233 TADGSPIWAGG
-244 RGTSQMVLRHYGAA
+244 RGTSQMVLRHYGQA
-258 LASVLPVDWPSD
+258 LAMVLPSSWPAE

-284 IGRVLAGDR
+284 LTRVLAGDR
-293 VVAPGPLQGDY
+293 VVSSGPLQGDY
-304 RVEFT
+304 RVEFAN
-309 SGNQLDIHSDGELF
+309 GNALDIHSASEMF
-323 LVDDS
+323 LLND
-328 SSQKLVARLDRE
+328 KLVARLDRE

-345 VLQREAKPEPAEA
+345 VLEREAKPEPAEA
-358 AKALAIAIRTYLLQ
+358 AKALAVAIRTYLLQ
-372 NAARHGDCLS
+372 NATRNGDCLS
-382 IDDSSSR
+382 IDDSSNR
-389 QRVAPRPATAESRYI
+389 QRVAPRPASAESRNI
-404 AAWTSDLVLA
+404 AAWTADLVLA

-428 KLSWQQAVEQA
+428 KLAWQQAVEQA
-439 NAGQRYDAILLHAN
+439 NAGQRYDAILLHAY

-474 KDWLQTQRRGWRQ
+474 QDWLQKQRRGWRPT
-487 RLESEVGYNEVS
+487 LESETGYNEVS
-499 TFAVCRLAFGRPYV
+499 TFAVCKLAFGRPFV